1 MTLVSSVKATAKAAV
16 TRLSLIVV
24 PLLGAGYVGLVRR
37 TVRWEWVGA
46 EQIDRMIVQ
55 GDGGIVA
62 FWHGRIA
69 MMLPVIAKSTRPVHV
84 VISNNRDGE
93 IVTRVLG
100 RFGGTPLR
108 GSTRDPRKKQDKGGA
123 AALRTA
129 VQKLDAGEV
138 VALTPDGPRGPRMR
152 AQAGAA
158 VMSAMTGRPV
168 LPFAWATRRARVLR
182 SWDRFLVPWPF
193 DRGIYVVGDPILP
206 QGTDEQAIEAH
217 RLAIETALNEITRR
231 VDLHLGRDPV
241 EPK

>member
-138 VALTPDGPRGPRMR
+138 TRSSLNDDS
-152 AQAGAA
+152 A
-158 VMSAMTGRPV
+158 VPV
-168 LPFAWATRRARVLR
+168 PC
-182 SWDRFLVPWPF
+182 
-193 DRGIYVVGDPILP
+193 GI
-206 QGTDEQAIEAH
+206 
-217 RLAIETALNEITRR
+217 
-231 VDLHLGRDPV
+231 LGRCTAGRAASASPGGGGARGCGTAG
-241 EPK
+241 